1 MKVTGCTFIR
11 NAEKYDYPIVSSLQ
25 SLLPLCDEVIVVLGN
40 SEDNTENWLRNIG
53 SDKISIHPS
62 IWNDALREGGAVLAI
77 ETNKGLDLVPKDADW
92 VIYLQGD
99 EIIHEK
105 DYDCIL
111 SAMEKYK
118 NDSEI
123 DGILFQYKHF
133 YGSYEYIAD
142 SRKWYRKE
150 IRIVRNDKSIRSYND
165 AQGFR
170 KSSKKLKVVEISATI
185 YHYGWVKNPF
195 QQQLKQ
201 KNFNKLW
208 HDDVNVT
215 KIVDFEKDNYDY
227 DKIDSLVEFDGTHPA
242 VMKERIAKQDWQFK
256 TDNYKRKLSFK
267 ESISRII
274 EQQTGCRIGE
284 YRNYKIVKSDKK
296 S

>member
-1 MKVTGCTFIR
+1 MKVVGCTFIR
-11 NAEKYDYPIVSSLQ
+11 NAEKYDYPIVASLQ
-25 SLLPLCDEVIVVLGN
+25 SLLPLCDEVKLVLGN
-40 SEDNTENWLRNIG
+40 SEDNTENWIKKIE
-53 SDKISIHPS
+53 SDKINIHHS
-62 IWNDALREGGAVLAI
+62 IWDDTMREGGAVLAL
-77 ETNKGLDLVPKDADW
+77 ETNKSLDLVPKDADW

-105 DYDCIL
+105 DYECIF

-118 NDSEI
+118 MDTNIE
-123 DGILFQYKHF
+123 GILFQYKHI

-150 IRIVRNDKSIRSYND
+150 IRIIRNDHSIRSYKD

-170 KSSKKLKVVEISATI
+170 KLGNKLRVVEIGATI

-208 HDDVNVT
+208 HDDVEVS
-215 KIVDFEKDNYDY
+215 KIVNLEMDTYDY
-227 DKIDSLVEFDGTHPA
+227 DKIDSLVVFEGTHPI
-242 VMKERIAKQDWQFK
+242 VMKERIENQNWQFK
-256 TDNYKRKLSFK
+256 TENYKRKLSLK
-267 ESISRII
+267 ESFSRII
-274 EQQTGCRIGE
+274 EKKTGYRIGE